1 MGSIF
6 DLAMELMYVCL
17 PKEMNMSVK
26 KPNEKSPDEE
36 VKDDFEEIRQ
46 FLKKKKIQ
54 NDVLK
59 KLMDKPDLGL
69 SENKNPKK

>member
-1 MGSIF
+1 MI
-6 DLAMELMYVCL
+6 D
-17 PKEMNMSVK
+17 K
-26 KPNEKSPDEE
+26 KQKGEKSEKAA
-36 VKDDFEEIRQ
+36 VDDFDEIRQ

-69 SENKNPKK
+69 SENKNQKK

>member
-1 MGSIF
+1 
-6 DLAMELMYVCL
+6 
-17 PKEMNMSVK
+17 MSVK
-26 KPNEKSPDEE
+26 KPKEKSPDEG

-59 KLMDKPDLGL
+59 KLMDKPDMGL
-69 SENKNPKK
+69 SENKKPKK

>member
-1 MGSIF
+1 
-6 DLAMELMYVCL
+6 
-17 PKEMNMSVK
+17 MSVK
-26 KPNEKSPDEE
+26 KPKEKSPEEE
-36 VKDDFEEIRQ
+36 VKDDFDEIRQ

-69 SENKNPKK
+69 SENKKPKK

>member
-1 MGSIF
+1 MS
-6 DLAMELMYVCL
+6 EKNQ
-17 PKEMNMSVK
+17 KEK
-26 KPNEKSPDEE
+26 IPDKEA
-36 VKDDFEEIRQ
+36 KDDFEEIRQ

-69 SENKNPKK
+69 SVNKNLKK